1 MCLCATASA
10 SEVTTGVIILT
21 HNRIGEELLRTAE
34 NIIGK
39 SLPRVVNI
47 CIPGDIK
54 PAELGFYADQVKSSI
69 DELDNGDGVLILTD
83 MHGAT
88 PSNLAHY
95 FAADH
100 QVKIV
105 SGINLPMLIR
115 VINYAEQPL
124 ELLAKIGIVGAN
136 KGITNEQDL

>member
-1 MCLCATASA
+1 M
-10 SEVTTGVIILT
+10 TTGVIIVT
-21 HNRIGEELLRTAE
+21 HNRIGEELLLTAE

-39 SLPRVVNI
+39 SLPRVINVS
-47 CIPGDIK
+47 IPGDIE
-54 PAELGFYADQVKSSI
+54 PAQLGLYADQVKTGI
-69 DELDNGDGVLILTD
+69 DELDSGDGVLILTD
-83 MHGAT
+83 LHGAT

-100 QVKIV
+100 NVKIV
-105 SGINLPMLIR
+105 SGLNLPMLIR

>member
-1 MCLCATASA
+1 M
-10 SEVTTGVIILT
+10 VGVLIIT
-21 HNRIGEELLRTAE
+21 HNRIGEEILATAE

-39 SLPRVVNI
+39 SLPMVRTI
-47 CIPGDIK
+47 GIPGALK
-54 PAELGFYADQVKSSI
+54 PDDLGLYADLVKANI
-69 DELDNGDGVLILTD
+69 DDLEVGDGVLIITD
-83 MHGAT
+83 LYGAT

-100 QVKIV
+100 RVKIIY
-105 SGINLPMLIR
+105 GLNLSMLMR

-136 KGITNEQDL
+136 KGISSEADI

>member
-1 MCLCATASA
+1 M
-10 SEVTTGVIILT
+10 TTGVIIVT
-21 HNRIGEELLRTAE
+21 HNRIGEELLLTAE

-39 SLPRVVNI
+39 SLPRVINVS
-47 CIPGDIK
+47 IPGDIE
-54 PAELGFYADQVKSSI
+54 PAQLGLYADQVKTGI
-69 DELDNGDGVLILTD
+69 DELDSGDGVLILTD
-83 MHGAT
+83 LHGAT

-95 FAADH
+95 FATDH
-100 QVKIV
+100 NVKIV
-105 SGINLPMLIR
+105 SGLNLPMLIR